1 MKNYIQPTIKSMKVK
16 TSECMQTLVLSDTEG
31 YGGPMG
37 NEGTFDEYDNALPS
51 AKNVWE

>member
-1 MKNYIQPTIKSMKVK
+1 MKKYIQPTIKSMKVK
-16 TSECMQTLVLSDTEG
+16 TMQTLVLSDKEG